1 MKEILIAI
9 LIPQLFILTIL
20 LIIRSSKKDEAV
32 KTTDEEDGGRV
43 FEILHQ
49 VFLDMNRQHMA
60 AVGPWI
66 SSAIEHRCGD
76 PSIALTA
83 IRFTLRD
90 VQNLPIGDG
99 VTYVEGVRFRFN
111 LDALKNA
118 EKELM
123 GMCA

>member
-1 MKEILIAI
+1 
-9 LIPQLFILTIL
+9 
-20 LIIRSSKKDEAV
+20 
-32 KTTDEEDGGRV
+32 
-43 FEILHQ
+43 
-49 VFLDMNRQHMA
+49 MNRQHMA

>member
-49 VFLDMNRQHMA
+49 VSL
-60 AVGPWI
+60 I
-66 SSAIEHRCGD
+66 
-76 PSIALTA
+76 
-83 IRFTLRD
+83 
-90 VQNLPIGDG
+90 
-99 VTYVEGVRFRFN
+99 
-111 LDALKNA
+111 
-118 EKELM
+118 
-123 GMCA
+123 